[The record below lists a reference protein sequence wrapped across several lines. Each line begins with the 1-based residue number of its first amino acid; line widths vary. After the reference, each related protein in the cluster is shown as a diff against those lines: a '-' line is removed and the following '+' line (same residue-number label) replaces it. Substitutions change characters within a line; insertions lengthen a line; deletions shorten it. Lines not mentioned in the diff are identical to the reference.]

1 MLFMY
6 GVLMNVS
13 FYSAFL
19 TGLYQW
25 RSFEFSMKRIPVVF
39 RLSISTIIAASACN
53 FLYNKQIYNPE
64 LYRISLK
71 YRPEYDPRGLDHE
84 KEYNNYM

>member
-1 MLFMY
+1 
-6 GVLMNVS
+6 MNVS

-25 RSFEFSMKRIPVVF
+25 RGFEFSMRRIPVLF
-39 RLSISTIIAASACN
+39 RLSISSLIAFSACN

-64 LYRISLK
+64 LYRIALK
-71 YRPEYDPRGLDHE
+71 YRPEFDP
-84 KEYNNYM
+84 